1 MLQTKTIK
9 FYNFHFVIMSSE
21 DLLNKIEHARHIAA
35 VSLGLLLL
43 FTIIITFPTSSNIRL
58 LVAAQQ
64 TTDKTYHSNA
74 TGATIAFHG
83 HSITSKTSNI
93 TGTNN
98 PGITGFGPKNS
109 IRNMT
114 NPTFLMKNPLSNL
127 SNPLVNMTNPLSN
140 MKNP

>member
-1 MLQTKTIK
+1 
-9 FYNFHFVIMSSE
+9 MSSE
-21 DLLNKIEHARHIAA
+21 DLLNKIEPARHITA

-43 FTIIITFPTSSNIRL
+43 FTIIIAFPTSSNLRL
-58 LVAAQQ
+58 LVAAAQQ

-74 TGATIAFHG
+74 TGATISFHG

-127 SNPLVNMTNPLSN
+127 SNPLVNMTNPLTN

>member
-1 MLQTKTIK
+1 
-9 FYNFHFVIMSSE
+9 MSSE
-21 DLLNKIEHARHIAA
+21 DLLTKIEPARCVTA
-35 VSLGLLLL
+35 VSLGLILL
-43 FTIIITFPTSSNIRL
+43 FMIIIAFPISSNLSL
-58 LVAAQQ
+58 LAAAQQ

-74 TGATIAFHG
+74 TGATITFHG

-114 NPTFLMKNPLSNL
+114 NPTLLMKNPLSNL

>member
-1 MLQTKTIK
+1 
-9 FYNFHFVIMSSE
+9 MSSE
-21 DLLNKIEHARHIAA
+21 DLFNKIEHTRHVIA

-43 FTIIITFPTSSNIRL
+43 FTIIIIFPTSNHSL

-64 TTDKTYHSNA
+64 TTNKTYHSNA
-74 TGATIAFHG
+74 TGATITFHG
-83 HSITSKTSNI
+83 HSIASKTSNI

-127 SNPLVNMTNPLSN
+127 SNPLANMTNPLSN

>member
-1 MLQTKTIK
+1 MLWSKTIK
-9 FYNFHFVIMSSE
+9 FYNFHFFLMSSE
-21 DLLNKIEHARHIAA
+21 DLFNKIEHIRHVIA

-43 FTIIITFPTSSNIRL
+43 FTTIVVFYTSSNHSL

-64 TTDKTYHSNA
+64 TNDKTYHSNA
-74 TGATIAFHG
+74 TGATITFHG

-127 SNPLVNMTNPLSN
+127 SNPLANMTNPLSN
-140 MKNP
+140 MKSP